1 MGLAPISQARTQLV
15 SVEELGFD
23 GASFDIDAPEVLAAA
38 LRRGASFLCPT
49 TATQLTN
56 AVARSLEWV
65 VPQNNQLPTTLSDV
79 LDTLIG
85 CGDMLELTNSIEGR
99 TAGSALFLGPPA
111 YVRRLSGSFLLLGIR
126 PEGQP
131 LIGEDAQA
139 LIRCERHLRVIRPLA
154 GTDIEALLVDYELR
168 DVPLNQWLRSP
179 RPVTAVQL
187 VDELDRRLTGTDAA
201 GVVEGMTILDPGR
214 PVDYY
219 TGRWR
224 SPTSRDIGR
233 FVARRPRTYGAPI
246 WCYAELDGGVV
257 TRLIDLPLERGL
269 RRGCDEA
276 WRLQA
281 AIDSVR
287 GNPQRIRVRSS
298 TDSDLA
304 IIDLFSPPPSWFQR
318 RWDALGSPLV
328 PQHALLSYSLP
339 PNEVPEELRFASD
352 LMWMSADES

>member
-1 MGLAPISQARTQLV
+1 VV

-23 GASFDIDAPEVLAAA
+23 GTSFSIDSPEVLAAA

-56 AVARSLEWV
+56 TVARSLEWV
-65 VPQNNQLPTTLSDV
+65 IPEGNQLTTALSDM
-79 LDTLIG
+79 LDALVG
-85 CGDMLELTNSIEGR
+85 CGDILELENSIERR
-99 TAGSALFLGPPA
+99 TAGVALFLGPPA
-111 YVRRLSGSFLLLGIR
+111 YVRRLSGSCLLLGIR

-131 LIGEDAQA
+131 LIGEAAQA
-139 LIRCERHLRVIRPLA
+139 MIRCERHLRIIKPTA

-179 RPVTAVQL
+179 RPVGAVQL
-187 VDELDRRLTGTDAA
+187 VDELDRRLRGTDAP
-201 GVVEGMTILDPGR
+201 GVVEGMTILDPSK

-219 TGRWR
+219 KGRWR

-233 FVARRPRTYGAPI
+233 FVARRPRAYGAPI
-246 WCYAELDGGVV
+246 WCYAELEGGAVK
-257 TRLIDLPLERGL
+257 RLIDLPLEPGL

-281 AIDSVR
+281 AIDSIR

-298 TDSDLA
+298 TVSDRA
-304 IIDLFSPPPSWFQR
+304 VIDLFSPPPSWLQR

-328 PQHALLSYSLP
+328 PQHALLSYSLLRD
-339 PNEVPEELRFASD
+339 EVPEELRFASE
-352 LMWMSADES
+352 LMWMFAGQS